1 MGFTLEQVNK
11 TLGLINWNNS
21 IFQKLFFKRVCI
33 DSRDLKPD
41 DLFVAIKGNRYDGHD
56 FIYEA
61 ISKGAKAVVLN
72 KDVQTY
78 PEKFPYWEVPNTII
92 AFQKLAL
99 FKRKELNIPV
109 IAITGS
115 VGKTTT
121 KEMAGSVLGKF
132 GRVKISKEN
141 FNNEIG
147 VALTILSC
155 NERDKLL
162 VLEMGMRG
170 LGQIENL
177 SKFSEPNIAIITN
190 IGTSHIGILGSKY
203 NIAKAKCEIT
213 SHLKRNG
220 TLIIPSDNK
229 ILDQNLK
236 DLWNGRIVRV
246 KLLSIHEFNK
256 FRFPKEDVVLGFY
269 DSSNNNIKIDNKDFQ
284 ITFKGRHNAM
294 NFLYVYALAREFGMK
309 FEAYNF
315 FDFTSLKGRNRIVKK
330 EKVTILD
337 ETYNASPESVMA
349 CIDVLLSFP
358 GRHFLILGSIKELGD
373 KTIKYHL
380 ELMDFIEKSNLD
392 GFIFLCEE
400 DLEKKLKKL
409 CIFKKEISF
418 VRDIDQISFIV
429 NSWLNYGDYLLI
441 KGSRYWK
448 LEKLISQ
455 IN

>member
-21 IFQKLFFKRVCI
+21 IFQELFFKRVCI

-41 DLFVAIKGNRYDGHD
+41 DLFIAIKGTRYDGHD

-92 AFQKLAL
+92 AFQQLAL

-132 GRVKISKEN
+132 GKVKISKEN

-155 NERDKLL
+155 DERDKLL

-190 IGTSHIGILGSKY
+190 IGTSHIGILGSKF

-213 SHLKRNG
+213 SHLKKNG

-229 ILDQNLK
+229 FLDQNLK

-246 KLLSIHEFNK
+246 KLLSIHEINK
-256 FRFPKEDVVLGFY
+256 FRFPKENEVLGFY

-294 NFLYVYALAREFGMK
+294 NFLCVYALARELGME
-309 FEAYNF
+309 FEAYNN
-315 FDFTSLKGRNRIVKK
+315 FDFIGLKGRNRIVKK

-349 CIDVLLSFP
+349 CIDVLINFP
-358 GRHFLILGSIKELGD
+358 GRHFLILGSIKELGE

-400 DLEKKLKKL
+400 DLEKKLKKSY
-409 CIFKKEISF
+409 IFKKEISF
-418 VRDIDQISFIV
+418 VRDIDQIGFIV
-429 NSWLNYGDYLLI
+429 NRWLNYGDYLLI

>member
-21 IFQKLFFKRVCI
+21 IFQELFFKRVCI

-41 DLFVAIKGNRYDGHD
+41 DLFIAIKGNRYDGHD

-229 ILDQNLK
+229 FLDQNLK

-380 ELMDFIEKSNLD
+380 ELMDFIENSNLD

-400 DLEKKLKKL
+400 DLEKKLKNSY
-409 CIFKKEISF
+409 IFKKEISF
-418 VRDIDQISFIV
+418 VRDIDQIGFIM
-429 NSWLNYGDYLLI
+429 NGWLNYGDYLLI